1 MDPMCDIMTC
11 EMIARQY
18 LPSMRAELVYRLV
31 RERGV
36 SQSRVADWMGITRAA
51 VSQYLNK
58 KRGSGLGELSEDV
71 DAMLE
76 IWAEGVISGDGG
88 ITICDLCQCV
98 RAPGNYPQFSQQFTH
113 HFK

>member
-1 MDPMCDIMTC
+1 MDRMCDIMTC

-18 LPSMRAELVYRLV
+18 IPSMRAELVYRLV

-58 KRGSGLGELSEDV
+58 KRGSGLGELSEDL

-76 IWAEGVISGDGG
+76 LWAEGVINGDGG
-88 ITICDLCQCV
+88 ITICDVCHCV
-98 RAPGNYPQFSQQFTH
+98 RASGNQLQLSQQF
-113 HFK
+113 K

>member
-1 MDPMCDIMTC
+1 MDPCCDIMTC

-18 LPSMRAELVYRLV
+18 IPSMRAELVYRLV
-31 RERGV
+31 KERGV
-36 SQSRVADWMGITRAA
+36 PQSRVAEWMGITRAA

-58 KRGSGLGELSEDV
+58 KRGSGLGELSEDL

-88 ITICDLCQCV
+88 ITICDVCHCV
-98 RAPGNYPQFSQQFTH
+98 RVFGNDSQSSKQLR
-113 HFK
+113 

>member
-1 MDPMCDIMTC
+1 MEPCCDIMTC

-36 SQSRVADWMGITRAA
+36 PQSRVADWMGLTRAA

-58 KRGSGLGELSEDV
+58 KRGSDLGELSEDL
-71 DAMLE
+71 DAVLE

-88 ITICDLCQCV
+88 ITICDVCQCV
-98 RAPGNYPQFSQQFTH
+98 QASRNGPQFSRYFR
-113 HFK
+113 

>member
-1 MDPMCDIMTC
+1 MDPCCDIMTC
-11 EMIARQY
+11 ELIARQY

-36 SQSRVADWMGITRAA
+36 PQSRVAEWMGITRAA

-58 KRGSGLGELSEDV
+58 KRGSGLGELSDDL

-76 IWAEGVISGDGG
+76 TWAEGVISGDGG
-88 ITICDLCQCV
+88 ITICDVCQCV
-98 RAPGNYPQFSQQFTH
+98 RVVGDHAHCSW
-113 HFK
+113 HFR